1 MHDSNLCIRGLSLL
15 RNILIARAEEEKQT
29 NLGNQL
35 KVPEGWVCFRPRFSL
50 QLFSREKKYSFLIKH
65 IEHTLSYKALFVH
78 IYCRNYNLDLAR

>member
-1 MHDSNLCIRGLSLL
+1 MIAIFVLEDSPF

-50 QLFSREKKYSFLIKH
+50 QLFSSEKKYSFLIKH
-65 IEHTLSYKALFVH
+65 IEHTLNYKLYSS
-78 IYCRNYNLDLAR
+78 IYCRNYKLDLAR